1 MRCTRA
7 AVDNQTFKGCGQGYE
22 DTNECKGKRKNKEQ
36 EQKKCE
42 RGHLNPHRVT
52 GDLVESNF
60 TLNIVVV
67 SLFLA
72 LFCALRRVGMKSV
85 LGKGQYEPK
94 WKQKQW
100 RKKGE
105 PSK

>member
-1 MRCTRA
+1 M
-7 AVDNQTFKGCGQGYE
+7 
-22 DTNECKGKRKNKEQ
+22 
-36 EQKKCE
+36 CE

-52 GDLVESNF
+52 GDLVESQSNF

-72 LFCALRRVGMKSV
+72 LFCALRRVGMKPV

-100 RKKGE
+100 RKKGS
-105 PSK
+105 PASKKKKKNKTKRGLHVTIKLVTGN